1 MATYDLRNTIPSASQ
16 IAAGDILIAP
26 YDGKSFAVTLPVGT
40 FTLEAWGAPG
50 CTANG
55 AFPEAS
61 RGGYAKGTLALQEQ
75 TVVYIVPG
83 GKGRASETEKING
96 GNDCG
101 GDASD
106 IRLLSNT
113 INNRVL
119 VAGGGGGGYMYYAVM
134 NNGGYGGGTN
144 GGNGSYSIG
153 SSGGLGGSQT
163 SGGAYAEAPYDGQS
177 VNGTSGVFG
186 SGGTRGGG
194 GGWYGG
200 GGSFYATGSPVGGVG
215 AGGGSGFALT
225 SSSVA
230 NVPSTY
236 ASALKNSKYY
246 LTSTQLI
253 SGNASM
259 PTPSG
264 STQTGSTDGYVRI
277 TAVSV
282 QVAPVTNL
290 TYSNLTE
297 TSVKLSWTASATAG
311 VTYKVLR
318 GNTEIAST
326 TSTTVTDSTITTG
339 TTYTYKVYAT
349 KTGQSDSAQVTLTVT
364 NPSKLATPTA
374 KTTTY
379 TETSTTISWNAVSG
393 TGVKYKVWRGSTLLT
408 STPIS
413 ATTYTDSTSYG
424 GAGKSNTYYVA
435 ATASGYYDSAQRS
448 ISTTNNPKLATPVLS
463 ASYTL
468 TSTTIAWG
476 AVSGTNVKYKVW
488 RGSTYIGE
496 QTTRSY
502 TDSSAGAG
510 TSYTYKVVA
519 TGTNA
524 YNSNQA
530 SINTSNNGQ
539 LSTPTAKTT
548 TYTETSTTISWNAVA
563 NATAY
568 KVYRGTTL
576 LTSTLTATTYT
587 DSTSYAGAGKSNT
600 YKVSAT
606 ASGYYESAQLSI
618 STANPSKLA
627 TPTGLAVTLAATST
641 TITWNAVTNATAYK
655 VWRDSTL
662 LTSTNTSRSYTDTSG
677 GAGTSHTYYVAATA
691 SGYYQSA
698 QASISSTNKQQFA
711 TPTNLAVTYTKT
723 STTISWSKVTSPA
736 AATVYNVWRGSTSLG
751 TVTSSAATISYTD
764 SSSYGASGK
773 SNTYYV
779 TAAAT
784 SSYYE
789 SAKASIKTANPA
801 TLATPQNLAA
811 TYTQTQTTISWSAVT
826 SATSYKIH
834 RGTSSSFTPSTS
846 NLVSTQS
853 GTSYVDTNAG
863 AGTSYTYKVIASN
876 SPTYYDSAVASVTS
890 HNPSTL
896 ATPTITGATQTVSSV
911 TITWNAVTNA
921 TGYVYRRVHN
931 GTSSGP
937 YTVSTNRLVD
947 NSTQPGETY
956 TYYVSA
962 TANGYWQSAE
972 AAQIVGVY
980 SRFPTPSIAEASQT
994 QTSVTLSIAVAS
1006 NASGTLVLSRNGTQ
1020 IATQALSN
1028 PSTLWQYTDSGLTSK
1043 QSYVY
1048 TVYVAS
1054 SSPSQYDSLVATLTV
1069 YVGKDYTSIE
1079 RQRSYL
1085 AALKRP
1091 FFKLCRLRFLYPNGA
1106 TAFALDNNPVN
1117 RRSKAFVQ
1125 SGTVNANMQ
1134 NGQRLTAS
1142 VTIANA
1148 NQEFDFNINKIWFGQ
1163 EVALDEG
1170 LILPNGEEYWRQTG
1184 VFVIDNPQETINPN
1198 NKTVTYNLVDKWADL
1213 DGTLDGNL
1221 EGTYEVA
1228 VNTNIFNPIASLLSE
1243 GRGNGRPVDRV
1254 APVFT
1259 NYFNSKTQ
1267 KLPDG
1272 STVNMVLS
1280 PYTLTIDGDGG
1291 TIGAVILG
1299 LGGMV
1304 NAWVGYDNTG
1314 RLRIEPSQDDIIDA
1328 QKAVLYTFTPE
1339 EVTLLGMSYTI
1350 KKEDLFNDYIVVGEQ
1365 MDDYSQPGG
1374 RAENY
1379 DPRSD
1384 TNINII
1390 GRKTKRESAS
1400 GYATATQCKDLAE
1413 WRLKRSGVLQ
1423 KAVNFSC
1430 SQMFHIELNS
1440 LVEIV
1445 RTDKPGAPTER
1456 HLIQGY
1462 SRPLATSGAMTIT
1475 AVSVNDFPIAT
1486 VSEWPPAT

>member
-1 MATYDLRNTIPSASQ
+1 MATYDLRQTIPSASQ
-16 IAAGDILIAP
+16 IAAGDILNAP
-26 YDGKSFAVTLPVGT
+26 YSANTSNVPPYAVTLPKGVYK
-40 FTLEAWGAPG
+40 LEVWGASSSVAPG
-50 CTANG
+50 G
-55 AFPEAS
+55 
-61 RGGYAKGTLALQEQ
+61 RGGYAVGTLTLLENTA
-75 TVVYIVPG
+75 TYIFPG
-83 GKGRASETEKING
+83 AKVSGASVTHING
-96 GNDCG
+96 GNGAG
-101 GDASD
+101 GDATD

-113 INNRVL
+113 LNNRII
-119 VAGGGGGGYMYYAVM
+119 VAGGGGGHGSDGIGMDAIA
-134 NNGGYGGGTN
+134 GGYGGGTSGGDGGSMTTHTAAGGKGGTATAGGAGGDQAGTWGN
-144 GGNGSYSIG
+144 GGSPN
-153 SSGGLGGSQT
+153 
-163 SGGAYAEAPYDGQS
+163 
-177 VNGTSGVFG
+177 
-186 SGGTRGGG
+186 GG

-200 GGSFYATGSPVGGVG
+200 GSATVYDAYWYEYSG
-215 AGGGSGFALT
+215 AGGGSGFTLT
-225 SSSVA
+225 SSSVP
-230 NVPSTY
+230 NVPASY

-246 LTSTQLI
+246 LSNAQLI
-253 SGNASM
+253 AGNASM
-259 PTPSG
+259 PKPDGTGNETGHDGSGYARITVVSITPKLTPATNLAVSG
-264 STQTGSTDGYVRI
+264 LTANSATLTWTASTVAGASYKVYRGNTLLGTVTATTYTDTGIVPGGTYQYKVVATRDGYTDSDAV
-277 TAVSV
+277 AVSV
-282 QVAPVTNL
+282 TNL
-290 TYSNLTE
+290 SQ
-297 TSVKLSWTASATAG
+297 LS
-311 VTYKVLR
+311 
-318 GNTEIAST
+318 
-326 TSTTVTDSTITTG
+326 
-339 TTYTYKVYAT
+339 
-349 KTGQSDSAQVTLTVT
+349 
-364 NPSKLATPTA
+364 TPTA
-374 KTTTY
+374 GTTTY
-379 TETSTTISWNAVSG
+379 TESATTISWNAV
-393 TGVKYKVWRGSTLLT
+393 TNATAYKVWRGTTLLT
-408 STPIS
+408 SS
-413 ATTYTDSTSYG
+413 NTTRSYTDTAA
-424 GAGKSNTYYVA
+424 GAGKSYTYYVV

-448 ISTTNNPKLATPVLS
+448 ISTTNKPKLATPVLS

-468 TSTTIAWG
+468 TSTTISWG

-488 RGSTYIGE
+488 RGTTYIGE
-496 QTTRSY
+496 QTATSY
-502 TDSSAGAG
+502 TDSTAGAG

-519 TGTNA
+519 TGSNA
-524 YNSNQA
+524 YDSNQA

-539 LSTPTAKTT
+539 LATPTAKTT

-627 TPTGLAVTLAATST
+627 TPTGLAVTLSATST

-655 VWRDSTL
+655 VWRGTTL
-662 LTSTNTSRSYTDTSG
+662 LTSSNTSRSYTDTAA
-677 GAGTSHTYYVAATA
+677 GAGTNYTYYVSATA
-691 SGYYQSA
+691 SGYYDSA

-711 TPTNLAVTYTKT
+711 TPTNLAATYTKT

-779 TAAAT
+779 SAAAT

-789 SAKASIKTANPA
+789 SAKASIKTSNPA

-811 TYTQTQTTISWSAVT
+811 TYTKTQTTISWSAVT

-834 RGTSSSFTPSTS
+834 RGTSSGFTPSAS

-853 GTSYVDTNAG
+853 GTSYVDANAG
-863 AGTSYTYKVIASN
+863 SGTSYTYKVIASN

-890 HNPSTL
+890 HNPATL

-937 YTVSTNRLVD
+937 YTVNTNRLVD
-947 NSTQPGETY
+947 NTTQPGETY

-980 SRFPTPSIAEASQT
+980 ARFPTPSIAESSQT
-994 QTSVTLSIAVAS
+994 QTSVTLAITVTSDIG
-1006 NASGTLVLSRNGTQ
+1006 GTLVLSRNGTQ
-1020 IATQALSN
+1020 IATHALSY
-1028 PSTLWQYTDSGLTSK
+1028 PSTLWQYTDSELTSK

-1048 TVYVAS
+1048 TVYIDS
-1054 SSPSQYDSLVATLTV
+1054 NIQSQYDSLTATLTI
-1069 YVGKDYTSIE
+1069 YVGKDYTNIE

-1184 VFVIDNPQETINPN
+1184 VFVIDNPQETVNPN

-1374 RAENY
+1374 RAENF

-1400 GYATATQCKDLAE
+1400 GYATVTQCKDLAE

-1423 KAVNFSC
+1423 KAVSFSC

>member
-26 YDGKSFAVTLPVGT
+26 YSELPNGNVPPYSLTLPKGI
-40 FTLEAWGAPG
+40 FKLEVWGASAFESPG
-50 CTANG
+50 G
-55 AFPEAS
+55 
-61 RGGYAKGTLALQEQ
+61 RGGYAVGTLTLLEN
-75 TVVYIVPG
+75 TLTYVVPG
-83 GKGRASETEKING
+83 RIGIGLNESGAQHING
-96 GNDCG
+96 GNGIG

-113 INNRVL
+113 LNNRII
-119 VAGGGGGGYMYYAVM
+119 VAGGGGGAGATGVSGGVLA
-134 NNGGYGGGTN
+134 GGYGGGVAGGDGTSRSGTSNAGKGGTATAGGAGGTTAGTWGN
-144 GGNGSYSIG
+144 GGN
-153 SSGGLGGSQT
+153 
-163 SGGAYAEAPYDGQS
+163 P
-177 VNGTSGVFG
+177 N
-186 SGGTRGGG
+186 GG

-200 GGSFYATGSPVGGVG
+200 GSSYVINIQALNFSG
-215 AGGGSGFALT
+215 AGGGSGFTLT
-225 SSSVA
+225 SSSVS
-230 NVPSTY
+230 NVPSSY

-246 LTSTQLI
+246 LSNAQLI
-253 SGNASM
+253 AGNASM
-259 PTPSG
+259 PKPDG
-264 STQTGSTDGYVRI
+264 TGSETGHNGSGYAKI
-277 TAVSV
+277 TVISITPKMT
-282 QVAPVTNL
+282 PVTNL
-290 TYSNLTE
+290 KVSGLTANSA
-297 TSVKLSWTASATAG
+297 TLTWTASTVAG
-311 VTYKVLR
+311 ASYKVYR
-318 GNTEIAST
+318 GNTLLG
-326 TSTTVTDSTITTG
+326 TVTT
-339 TTYTYKVYAT
+339 TTYTDTGISPGGTYQYKVVAT
-349 KTGQSDSAQVTLTVT
+349 RDGYTDSDAVTVSVT
-364 NPSKLATPTA
+364 NLSQLSTPTA
-374 KTTTY
+374 GTTTY
-379 TETSTTISWNAVSG
+379 TESATTITWNAV
-393 TGVKYKVWRGSTLLT
+393 TNATAYKVWRGTTLLT
-408 STPIS
+408 STN
-413 ATTYTDSTSYG
+413 TTRSYTDTSA
-424 GAGKSNTYYVA
+424 GAGKSYTYYVA
-435 ATASGYYDSAQRS
+435 ATASGYYESAQRS

-468 TSTTIAWG
+468 TSTTISWG

-502 TDSSAGAG
+502 TDSTAGAG

-519 TGTNA
+519 TGSNA
-524 YNSNQA
+524 YDSKQA

-539 LSTPTAKTT
+539 LATPTAKTT
-548 TYTETSTTISWNAVA
+548 TYTESSTTISWNAVA

-627 TPTGLAVTLAATST
+627 TPTGLAVTLTATST

-698 QASISSTNKQQFA
+698 QASIASTNKQQFA

-736 AATVYNVWRGSTSLG
+736 SATVYNVWRGSTSLG
-751 TVTSSAATISYTD
+751 TITSSAATISYTD

-789 SAKASIKTANPA
+789 SAKASIKTSNPA
-801 TLATPQNLAA
+801 TLGTPQNLAA
-811 TYTQTQTTISWSAVT
+811 TYTKTQTTISWSAVT

-853 GTSYVDTNAG
+853 GTSYVDANAG
-863 AGTSYTYKVIASN
+863 SGTSYTYKVIASN
-876 SPTYYDSAVASVTS
+876 SPTYYDSAAASVTS

-937 YTVSTNRLVD
+937 YTVNTNRLVD
-947 NSTQPGETY
+947 NTTQPGETY

-994 QTSVTLSIAVAS
+994 QTSVTLSITVAS

-1091 FFKLCRLRFLYPNGA
+1091 FLKLCRLRFLYPNGA

-1125 SGTVNANMQ
+1125 SGSVNANMQ

-1272 STVNMVLS
+1272 STVSMVLS

-1299 LGGMV
+1299 LSGMV

-1374 RAENY
+1374 RAENF

-1400 GYATATQCKDLAE
+1400 GYATVTQCKDLAE

-1430 SQMFHIELNS
+1430 SQMFHIELNA

-1486 VSEWPPAT
+1486 VSEWPLAT